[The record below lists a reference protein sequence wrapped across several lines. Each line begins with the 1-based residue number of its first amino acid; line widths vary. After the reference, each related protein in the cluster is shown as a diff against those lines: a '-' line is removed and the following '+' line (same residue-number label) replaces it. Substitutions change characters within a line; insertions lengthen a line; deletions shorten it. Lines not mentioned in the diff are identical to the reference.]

1 MRGRLHVLA
10 VSLSRGRGPW
20 HPSDRGLVGPQS
32 LSEQRYLQ
40 QSTTVCS
47 AHIRLRKYEMKE
59 GMLPV
64 SYQLTMPSALDF
76 HLLTACRTNS
86 GSWEIERAGVLMI
99 DWCAMTACKVV
110 SSDVSGKVLPASL
123 VLTGVA
129 GCWSIHLNLIPKRRN
144 IHDPTLPIIYYCY
157 YCFTAKLKSPCSL
170 FSTVLYI
177 ASPLDS
183 KTSKMYAQSDIFRV
197 NMVVYWPCAEF
208 LESAVY
214 GS

>member
-1 MRGRLHVLA
+1 VRGRLHVLA

-76 HLLTACRTNS
+76 HLLTACHTNS
-86 GSWEIERAGVLMI
+86 GSWEIEKAGVLMI
-99 DWCAMTACKVV
+99 DLCAMTACKVEFWRF
-110 SSDVSGKVLPASL
+110 GKSAARIFGIDGCSWMLKHSPQHNSEASK
-123 VLTGVA
+123 
-129 GCWSIHLNLIPKRRN
+129 HLRSY
-144 IHDPTLPIIYYCY
+144 T
-157 YCFTAKLKSPCSL
+157 
-170 FSTVLYI
+170 FSNDL
-177 ASPLDS
+177 L
-183 KTSKMYAQSDIFRV
+183 
-197 NMVVYWPCAEF
+197 
-208 LESAVY
+208 LLLLLLLL
-214 GS
+214 